1 MKWDKR
7 IARIFNSVKNQ
18 TIEMDPRPNT
28 EFAKFI
34 NALGKTGYFEDE
46 DHINEFMSG
55 DTRPSFFDY
64 AAPDKFNV
72 ELEEPRTNIVLTI
85 DPDFKTNSNE
95 IPHHV
100 SEIQGKI
107 VIAVEKAHQVSDTLR
122 VESLRKLIRSHIQKL
137 F

>member
-7 IARIFNSVKNQ
+7 IARVFNSVKNQ

-28 EFAKFI
+28 EFSKFI
-34 NALGKTGYFEDE
+34 NDLENTGYFEDD

-64 AAPDKFNV
+64 AEPDKFNV
-72 ELEEPRTNIVLTI
+72 ELVEPRSNIVLTI

-95 IPHHV
+95 TPHHV

-107 VIAVEKAHQVSDTLR
+107 IVAVEKAHHVTDTIR
-122 VESLRKLIRSHIQKL
+122 QESLRKLIRSHIQKL

>member
-46 DHINEFMSG
+46 DHVNEFMSG

-85 DPDFKTNSNE
+85 DPDFKTTSSETPN
-95 IPHHV
+95 HV

-107 VIAVEKAHQVSDTLR
+107 IQAVEKAHQVSDTLR

>member
-18 TIEMDPRPNT
+18 TIEMDPRPGT
-28 EFAKFI
+28 EFSKFI
-34 NALGKTGYFEDE
+34 SALENSGYFEGD
-46 DHINEFMSG
+46 DHVNEFMSG

-72 ELEEPRTNIVLTI
+72 ELEEPKSHITLTI
-85 DPDFKTNSNE
+85 DPEFKTNSIE
-95 IPHHV
+95 TPHHV

-107 VIAVEKAHQVSDTLR
+107 IQAVEKAHRVSDTFQM
-122 VESLRKLIRSHIQKL
+122 ESLRKLIRGHIQKL